1 MTTNALAG
9 RPARS
14 AGAAGARGDASSGDG
29 GPSGWSSKTA
39 FILAAVGSA
48 VGLGN
53 IWKFPYIAGEH
64 GGGAFVLVYLAC
76 VACIGLPVLIAEIAI
91 GRRGGGSPIMALR
104 RLAARDGVSRRW
116 AVVGWLGLACAFL
129 ILSFYSVAAGWALCY
144 LWFVISGQ
152 IAAAGAG
159 EVAETMPAL
168 FTSLLGNPGALV
180 AGHTAIMAVT
190 IFVVARGVRGGLEK
204 AVRVMVPC
212 LFALLICLVIYAATT
227 TGAFSEALAFLL
239 QPKFED
245 LSWNGVLVALG
256 HAFFTL
262 SVGMT
267 VLMAYG
273 AHLDKKVNI
282 ASTGVAIAGLDTL
295 VALLAGLA
303 IFPIVIANGMEPGS
317 GPGLVFISLPIAFS
331 QVAGGGIVAAAF
343 FLFLAVA
350 ALSSTISVLEP
361 VVEYLDE
368 RTPLSRSGACLLTGG
383 AIWLLG
389 LGCAFA
395 FNIWADITLFGK
407 NFFDLLDFLTAN
419 IMLPLG
425 GMLVALFSGYALS
438 RSALREELG
447 LGAGAAFCVVRFLLR
462 YVAPLGVATV
472 MIYNLL

>member
-1 MTTNALAG
+1 MKINALPG
-9 RPARS
+9 EPARD
-14 AGAAGARGDASSGDG
+14 AASSGARNAASGNDAR
-29 GPSGWSSKTA
+29 PSGWSSKTA

-91 GRRGGGSPIMALR
+91 GRRGGGSPIMAFQ
-104 RLAARDGVSRRW
+104 RLAARDGVSPRW
-116 AVVGWLGLACAFL
+116 GLIGWLGLVCAFL

-144 LWFVISGQ
+144 LWYAISGR

-159 EVAETMPAL
+159 DVAETMPAL
-168 FTSLLGNPGALV
+168 FSGLLGNPAALV

-204 AVRVMVPC
+204 AVRVMVPG
-212 LFALLICLVIYAATT
+212 LFALLIGLVVYAAATT
-227 TGAFSEALAFLL
+227 GTFGEAFAFLL

-245 LSWNGVLVALG
+245 LSWSGVLVALG

-273 AHLDKKVNI
+273 AHLNKDIKI
-282 ASTGVAIAGLDTL
+282 AGTGVAIAGLDTL

-303 IFPIVIANGMEPGS
+303 IFPIVFANGMEPGS

-331 QVAGGGIVAAAF
+331 QVAGGGIAAAAF

-368 RTPLSRSGACLLTGG
+368 RTALSRAPASMLTGG
-383 AIWLLG
+383 AIWMLG
-389 LGCAFA
+389 LGSVLS
-395 FNIWADITLFGK
+395 FNIGAEMTLFGK
-407 NFFDLLDFLTAN
+407 TFFDLLDFLTAN
-419 IMLPLG
+419 ILLPLG
-425 GMLVALFSGYALS
+425 GMLVAVFAGHALS
-438 RSALREELG
+438 REALREELG
-447 LGAGAAFCVVRFLLR
+447 LGESAAFSMLRVLLR
-462 YVAPLGVATV
+462 YVAPFGVAVV
-472 MIYNLL
+472 MIYNLI